1 MDSMT
6 LCYDVQAILQRFLQ
20 EQFYVFSRLTAICVV
35 FLERCNSLHQSS
47 FFSDP
52 SLFESNRQRSAP
64 KISPEVNE
72 ERVLLSKEWARHTM
86 KSHREEL
93 HKLQVRAKSRQ
104 DALKELKKISI
115 ELFTEAT
122 KVNRTMF
129 PLILNGP
136 VETPAFKDYIPPD
149 LDDVNIKQSK
159 KA

>member
-1 MDSMT
+1 
-6 LCYDVQAILQRFLQ
+6 
-20 EQFYVFSRLTAICVV
+20 
-35 FLERCNSLHQSS
+35 
-47 FFSDP
+47 
-52 SLFESNRQRSAP
+52 
-64 KISPEVNE
+64 
-72 ERVLLSKEWARHTM
+72 M
-86 KSHREEL
+86 KSHKEEL

-149 LDDVNIKQSK
+149 LDDVNVKQSK